1 MGFKRRLE
9 RHFTNCGRFGVLSNF
24 SYELFAIAGLRQMRT
39 ETADVHRNAIS
50 PESVSITL
58 SRVRL
63 DYKFRDYLQG
73 TH

>member
-1 MGFKRRLE
+1 MEFKRMLE

-24 SYELFAIAGLRQMRT
+24 NYELFAIEGLRQMRT

-50 PESVSITL
+50 PQPVSITL

>member
-1 MGFKRRLE
+1 MEFKRMLE

-24 SYELFAIAGLRQMRT
+24 NYELFAIEGLRQMRT
-39 ETADVHRNAIS
+39 EIADVHRNAIS
-50 PESVSITL
+50 PQPVSITL

>member
-1 MGFKRRLE
+1 MEFKRMLE

-24 SYELFAIAGLRQMRT
+24 NYELFAIEGLRQMRT
-39 ETADVHRNAIS
+39 EIADVHRNAIS

-58 SRVRL
+58 ALASL
-63 DYKFRDYLQG
+63 DYIFRDYLQG